1 MRSQLGWMLWKR
13 NMEIV
18 DANIILRY
26 LLGDSN
32 ELQQKASKII
42 DESLC
47 ILILEEV
54 LAEVVYVL
62 DRVYKLERQEIAQT
76 LLLFIKKD
84 NLLLHNQETI
94 SSALLF
100 YSDQKIDFVDS
111 ILLAYSLDKSNIIH
125 TLDKKLLRLINS
137 VKSNS

>member
-1 MRSQLGWMLWKR
+1 
-13 NMEIV
+13 MEIV